1 MMNKKLELTI
11 DSPLRGGFKV
21 IDEVVKMLYT
31 VKEMSQMANVTIK
44 TLHHYHKIGL
54 LLPCKVSEAGYRL
67 YGMKELE
74 RLQEILFYRE
84 LDFPLEKIKQ
94 ILDGKPDR
102 LSILSKQRKLI
113 FARKQRLEQLVQTLD
128 VSIEHTRKGEVMDK
142 SALFKGFE
150 SEEEWKEALSEQYEY
165 LNEKYGYDLHVETPI
180 DVQSMNESALEAK
193 RFMGGMAQS
202 LKDGLRVDDK
212 KVQQLIYNHLD
223 FLNDHGHEIT
233 AADFAKQTRF
243 FLNDDLHLK
252 MLESQQQ
259 GLSYYLC
266 IAAQTFESNKK

>member
-1 MMNKKLELTI
+1 MN
-11 DSPLRGGFKV
+11 
-21 IDEVVKMLYT
+21 EVVEMRYT
-31 VKEMSQMANVTIK
+31 VKEMSELANVTIK

-54 LLPCKVSEAGYRL
+54 LLPCKVSETGYRL

-84 LDFPLEKIKQ
+84 LDFPLKKIKQ

-102 LSILSKQRKLI
+102 LSVLSEQRKLI
-113 FARKQRLEQLVQTLD
+113 LARKQRLEQLVQTLD
-128 VSIEHTRKGEVMDK
+128 VSIEHTRKGTVMDK

-150 SEEEWKEALSEQYEY
+150 SEKEWKEALSEQYEY
-165 LNEKYGYDLHVETPI
+165 LNEKYGYDLHAETPI

-212 KVQQLIYNHLD
+212 KVQQLIHQHLD
-223 FLNDHGHEIT
+223 FLNEHGHETT

-243 FLNDDLHLK
+243 FLNDDFHLK
-252 MLESQQQ
+252 MLESQQP

-266 IAAQTFESNKK
+266 IAAETFESTKK

>member
-1 MMNKKLELTI
+1 MN
-11 DSPLRGGFKV
+11 
-21 IDEVVKMLYT
+21 EVVEMLYT
-31 VKEMSQMANVTIK
+31 VKEMSQLANVTIK

-67 YGMKELE
+67 YGMKDLE

-84 LDFPLEKIKQ
+84 LDFPLTKIKQ

-102 LSILSKQRKLI
+102 LSVLSKQRKLI
-113 FARKQRLEQLVQTLD
+113 LARKQRLEQLVQTLD
-128 VSIEHTRKGEVMDK
+128 VSIEHTRKGTVMDK

-165 LNEKYGYDLHVETPI
+165 LNEKYGYDLQVETPI

-193 RFMGGMAQS
+193 RFMGGMAQA

-212 KVQQLIYNHLD
+212 KVQQLIHRHLD
-223 FLNDHGHEIT
+223 FLNDHGHETT

-243 FLNDDLHLK
+243 FLNDDFHLK
-252 MLESQQQ
+252 MLESQQP

-266 IAAQTFESNKK
+266 IAAETFESTKK